1 MVKEVLMPTL
11 VSQGTILEKI
21 SSITAHKKN
30 FWVFIDILAGVVYIV
45 NLRAINC
52 DRLHSIL
59 FPSSSLTLDTKQC
72 FQDNYSYCMSSCTQQ
87 SFNHLYFS
95 LRKMD
100 FFVHRNWR
108 CLCHFPSLLSLT
120 LMILITINAAIS
132 KLATQ
137 RDSSEINRALFRCLL
152 NI

>member
-95 LRKMD
+95 LRKMNFYCTEIFRFLLPLFFIAVAD
-100 FFVHRNWR
+100 FMTF
-108 CLCHFPSLLSLT
+108 
-120 LMILITINAAIS
+120 ITENEGINNRV
-132 KLATQ
+132 TQ
-137 RDSSEINRALFRCLL
+137 
-152 NI
+152 